1 MSAALEALKLFAE
14 RWGPEAKITATKLGE
29 FFQGLSKDP
38 GYFATSKVIP
48 QPGNDAR
55 IAQELA
61 AKHGFNPREF
71 SSADGELIHTP
82 SGSYIQ
88 PSGYDP
94 QKMARLADHLRQKA
108 EMTTNPDDLRT
119 IHSSLAN
126 LEEQLAWVRASRPSG
141 PLSSL
146 YSIDMMGAAPGQG
159 TAKKL
164 YPMFNDW
171 VLAHP
176 GSGDLTTSLTENNA
190 AKKGIYTAGA
200 LEKYGDMFRNRTRMM
215 PEQLDND
222 YGINDNV
229 GQFQKMSTGAQIGA
243 LNARGADL
251 SNEKLSALLTRGKQ
265 RFNSLSMDDD
275 WFNLDNSGKDAL
287 AKLGD
292 SFEKASKMGLSPSTV
307 ISTNH
312 DLSGISD
319 IIGGISEGIGRP
331 RPLGMD
337 SLRRT
342 AITNDVLAD
351 PRLAPEDLYGSGI
364 IKALARAK
372 GGPVSAPH
380 KPAGPL
386 SQCSCGAK

>member
-1 MSAALEALKLFAE
+1 MSAALEALKLFAT
-14 RWGPEAKITATKLGE
+14 RWGPEAKITADKLGE
-29 FFQGLSKDP
+29 FFQGLAKDP
-38 GYFATSKVIP
+38 EYFATSKAIP
-48 QPGNDAR
+48 QPGNDAK

-61 AKHGFNPREF
+61 AKHGFSPREF
-71 SSADGELIHTP
+71 SVENGALVHTP
-82 SGSYIQ
+82 SNSRIE

-94 QKMARLADHLRQKA
+94 QKMSRMVDYLRQKA

-126 LEEQLAWVRASRPSG
+126 LEDQLSWVRASRPSG

-146 YSIDMMGAAPGQG
+146 YSVDMMGARPGEG
-159 TAKKL
+159 MAKKL

-176 GSGDLTTSLTENNA
+176 GAGDLTTSLTENNA
-190 AKKGIYTAGA
+190 EKKGIYVAGA

-215 PEQLDND
+215 PEQLDGD
-222 YGINDNV
+222 YGINNNV
-229 GQFQKMSTGAQIGA
+229 GQFQKMPTSAQIGA

-265 RFNSLSMDDD
+265 RFDSLSMDDD
-275 WFNLDNSGKDAL
+275 WFNLDDSGKIAL
-287 AKLGD
+287 DKLGS
-292 SFEKASKMGLSPSTV
+292 SFDRASKMGLTPSTV
-307 ISTNH
+307 LSTNH

-364 IKALARAK
+364 TKALARAK
-372 GGPVSAPH
+372 GGSVSAPR

-386 SQCSCGAK
+386 TQCSCGGK